1 MEIPVPDSLRKVLS
15 IAFLPATTERALL
28 LLDVNGIIKYA
39 SSEVANYLIPNNNNQ
54 TLLIGQSVADIFPA
68 LRADQIWQELIRSHF
83 IFSPECDNGFEFEFV
98 GWNRRAGREVPLK
111 ASLAPMAIEDRRF
124 FFLEL
129 SVLASE
135 DNKLHKFLEVSE
147 FNGEA
152 VAVTTVDEL
161 IEYVNPAF
169 EELTGYRKDEMVGRT
184 HAVLNSGMQEPQFFV
199 DMWKALRGGRTFRGI
214 FVNRR
219 KNGSIFYEDKII
231 RPYYDACGKKSH
243 FIASGRDVSER
254 IQIMHRLEHLAN
266 HDCLTG
272 LPNRNLFLDRL
283 RQAEARGSRNHQGFA
298 VVVMDLDHFKA
309 INDTLGHAA
318 GDVVLQTAACRIRQC
333 LREEDT
339 VARLGGDEFSL
350 ILTEVSSTQDVMNV
364 VEKIVVLLSEPL
376 AIDGRDIHV
385 QASIGI
391 AIYPE
396 HGADGHTLL
405 KHADNAMYL
414 AKTAGGNDFQIFEG
428 KEKAHF
434 IFSLQKKT

>member
-1 MEIPVPDSLRKVLS
+1 MEIPVPDSLRKMFSSVCFPAES
-15 IAFLPATTERALL
+15 KRAFLV
-28 LLDVNGIIKYA
+28 LDTNGTIKYG
-39 SSEVANYLIPNNNNQ
+39 SPEVGNYLCNDNNNP

-68 LRADQIWQELIRSHF
+68 LQGDLSWPESIRSHY
-83 IFSPECDNGFEFEFV
+83 IFSPESDNGFEFEFV
-98 GWNRRAGREVPLK
+98 GWNRREGREVLLK
-111 ASLAPMAIEDRRF
+111 ASLAPLEIEDRRF
-124 FFLEL
+124 FLLEL
-129 SVLASE
+129 FVLASE

-147 FNGEA
+147 FNGDA

-169 EELTGYRKDEMVGRT
+169 EELTGYRKAAMVGRT

-199 DMWKALRGGRTFRGI
+199 DMWKALRAGRTFRGI

-219 KNGSIFYEDKII
+219 QNGSIFYEDKII
-231 RPYYDACGKKSH
+231 RPYYNARGKMSH

-283 RQAEARGSRNHQGFA
+283 RQAEARGSRNHEGFS

-309 INDTLGHAA
+309 INDTLGHAV

-350 ILTEVSSTQDVMNV
+350 ILTEISSTRDVMNV

-376 AIDGRDIHV
+376 AIDGRDIPL

-396 HGADGHTLL
+396 HGEDGHTLL
-405 KHADNAMYL
+405 KHADNAMYQ

-428 KEKAHF
+428 KEKEHF
-434 IFSLQKKT
+434 IFSLQKKI